1 MAFFHPYLAL
11 EMPMKKCGKAKNM
24 NIRIYSDKYV
34 LKTGMGTFTY
44 IFASKHLSY
53 LHKLMFLFSI
63 HYKQKMKNLKIN
75 NILLPI

>member
-1 MAFFHPYLAL
+1 MK
-11 EMPMKKCGKAKNM
+11 KKCGKAENM
-24 NIRIYSDKYV
+24 NIRIYSDIYV

-44 IFASKHLSY
+44 IFSSKHLSN
-53 LHKLMFLFSI
+53 LHKLMFLFFI